1 MRLKKFNV
9 FLTIQFMQIS
19 LRMNSEMNIC
29 FETYCFVGCETNI
42 RSLFLF
48 VRVQH
53 CKYTELFFSYGSRAS
68 RHLRLHLRCL
78 VRRLPCSI
86 WQCRGSCVTGS
97 WSRATSFLAVAACR
111 CLPRGAMP
119 WMPSN
124 DFAFH
129 CTRCWAS
136 WLCPAC

>member
-1 MRLKKFNV
+1 
-9 FLTIQFMQIS
+9 MQNS
-19 LRMNSEMNIC
+19 SRMNSEMNLC
-29 FETYCFVGCETNI
+29 FETVCFVGCETNI
-42 RSLFLF
+42 RSW
-48 VRVQH
+48 
-53 CKYTELFFSYGSRAS
+53 FFCQSSALQIHRDFFDYGSRAS

-111 CLPRGAMP
+111 CLPRGAMR